1 MRFTTLFLSLFFA
14 CSANADI
21 TASLKKIV
29 SSYKIPE
36 DRLGL
41 YAIDLSQPSHPVL
54 LNVNGERNMTPA
66 SLSKIFTATAVLR
79 KFNPTD
85 KFETQIVSTAKR
97 EGDALKGPIYLVGG
111 GDPGFVSETMWLLV
125 NEFVRT
131 GIKQVTDVIV
141 DESTFDNVRYD
152 ESRDP
157 ERNDRAYDAPIGAM
171 SFNWNSINVYV
182 RPSAAG
188 KAPTVFLDPEMKGWK
203 ISNRATTTKSGS
215 KADIRVTRGDDNM
228 IFVDGKIPQEVPEVV
243 IYKSITEPASWSGEA
258 LRAFLGQRGITVT
271 GTVKTGKAPSDAEV
285 LAKIKGEP
293 VDHLVTAM
301 MKFSNNFV
309 AEMLTK
315 DLAATSGKKP
325 ARLDDGVAIIR
336 EALIEMGLKKE
347 RFTFVNPSG
356 LSRKNSFKPADLAF
370 VLAENYKNF
379 SYAPEYLT
387 ALPLAGEDGTLKSRF
402 KKSNAIG
409 WIRAK
414 TGHLHGVA
422 GLAGYAG
429 QKDGGARV
437 FAFIFNGPEEQG
449 DLARRLFDALAAEL
463 VQ

>member
-1 MRFTTLFLSLFFA
+1 LFAWPSFA
-14 CSANADI
+14 GVE
-21 TASLKKIV
+21 ASLKKIV
-29 SSYKIPE
+29 ASYHISE

-41 YAIDLSQPSHPVL
+41 YAIDLNQPSHPVL
-54 LNVNGERNMTPA
+54 LNVNGEKNMVPA
-66 SLSKIFTATAVLR
+66 SLSKILTATAVLR

-85 KFETQIVSTAKR
+85 KFETQILSDAKK
-97 EGDALKGPIYLVGG
+97 EGDTLKGPIYLKGG

-125 NEFVRT
+125 NEFFRS
-131 GIKQVTDVIV
+131 GIKQVGDIVV
-141 DESTFDNVRYD
+141 DESAFDSVRYD

-157 ERNDRAYDAPIGAM
+157 ERNDRAYDAPVSAM

-182 RPSAAG
+182 RSTSGGQP
-188 KAPTVFLDPEMKGWK
+188 PTVFLDPEMKGWK
-203 ISNRATTTKSGS
+203 VANRAKTGGS
-215 KADIRVTRGDDNM
+215 SKDIRVSRGDDQT
-228 IFVDGKIPQEVPEVV
+228 IFVDGKIPTSIPELVV
-243 IYKSITEPASWSGEA
+243 YKSITDPATWSGEA

-271 GTVKTGKAPSDAEV
+271 GTIKAGKTPSGAQV
-285 LAKIKGEP
+285 LAKIQGQP
-293 VDHLVTAM
+293 IVHLVTDM

-315 DLAATSGKKP
+315 DLSAKFGKQP
-325 ARLDDGVAIIR
+325 ASLEGGVSVIR
-336 EALIEMGLKKE
+336 DTLIEMGLKKD

-356 LSRKNSFKPADLAF
+356 LSRKNSFKAADLAF
-370 VLAENYKNF
+370 ILGENYKSF
-379 SYAPEYLT
+379 YYAPEYLS

-402 KKSNAIG
+402 KNSNAIG
-409 WIRAK
+409 WVRAK

-429 QKDGGARV
+429 QKDGGARA
-437 FAFIFNGPEEQG
+437 FAFIFNGPEDQG